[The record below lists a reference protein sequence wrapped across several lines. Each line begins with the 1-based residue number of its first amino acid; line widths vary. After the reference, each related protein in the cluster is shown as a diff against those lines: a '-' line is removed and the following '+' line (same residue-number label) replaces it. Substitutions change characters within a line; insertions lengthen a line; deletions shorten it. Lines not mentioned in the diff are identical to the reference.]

1 MERVKRW
8 MCTLLA
14 VCVIL
19 TLLPVTAAA
28 AEDPNGE
35 QEATQP
41 VARLTLDGTVT
52 PYTSLLDAVADAQ
65 KAENTGCTVTLLESV
80 ELGSETLTVTEGRFT
95 LDLNGKS
102 IQAEDKIKQNA
113 MGRNHAFSNTVLEI
127 AGESAVSLT
136 VLNSDKNSIAV
147 LGLTG
152 ANGGT
157 VMYVNNANA
166 ALTIGS
172 ENSGQI
178 RLENIGSTSFFLNV
192 WAGTVTCYTGIFP
205 HIALNND
212 QDLNNLLPVGRAFH
226 YCKADGTLVTSGL
239 RYGII
244 DGYGK
249 KTAGGGFTY
258 FTVVAHEHAFSDDNK
273 CACGLVMDEPCPH
286 PENRIDW
293 ENAKCRQCQAELQ
306 AQLTAAETNVFY
318 PSLLDAAAAAQKRA
332 GCTVKVLRD
341 MNLGANTLTVRE
353 GRFTLDL
360 NGRTVTADKQ
370 QVGAT
375 SDPLRDFGT
384 VLSVEGGEVQLVNTV
399 ENTIATLALNC
410 VNGSTVN
417 VSGGKLTVGSRK
429 DTGGQIRFNGGTM
442 MSGQGLNWSGGTVR
456 CYSGIFRGFAC
467 PGGKQ
472 LRDALPAGKLFY
484 YCDEN
489 GVLQNRD
496 DGDFSI
502 GGPSGPVND
511 DIILGGRYYITVT
524 ADPKYTPVSMGDVNG
539 DGAVD
544 VLDIAC
550 LYTYLT
556 AGTAE
561 KYRPE
566 AADVNGDD
574 TVDVYDLQMLYE
586 FIRGIRTTLPE

>member
-14 VCVIL
+14 ACVML
-19 TLLPVTAAA
+19 ALLPVTAA

-80 ELGSETLTVTEGRFT
+80 ELGGETLTVTEGRFT

-113 MGRNHAFSNTVLEI
+113 MGLNHAFSNTVLEI

-212 QDLNNLLPVGRAFH
+212 QDLNDLLPVGRAFH
-226 YCKADGTLVTSGL
+226 YCKADGTLVTSGW

-249 KTAGGGFTY
+249 KTAGGSFTY

-360 NGRTVTADKQ
+360 NGKTVTADEQ
-370 QVGAT
+370 QVGAIP
-375 SDPLRDFGT
+375 DPLRDFGT

-399 ENTIATLALNC
+399 ENTTATLALNC
-410 VNGSTVN
+410 VNGSTVD
-417 VSGGKLTVGSRK
+417 VSGGKLTIGSK
-429 DTGGQIRFNGGTM
+429 DGTGGQIRCKGGTM
-442 MSGQGLNWSGGTVR
+442 SYTRGLNWSGGMVK
-456 CYSGIFRGFAC
+456 CYSGIFQNF
-467 PGGKQ
+467 
-472 LRDALPAGKLFY
+472 LRTEGRPLCDALPAGKLFH
-484 YCDEN
+484 YCDKD
-489 GVLQNRD
+489 GVLQYQD
-496 DGDFSI
+496 DLGTI
-502 GGPSGPVND
+502 VGGPVD
-511 DIILGGRYYITVT
+511 DSTSTIRQKYIIVMT
-524 ADPKYTPVSMGDVNG
+524 DPNYTPVPMGDVND
-539 DGAVD
+539 DGAIN

-556 AGTAE
+556 TGATE

-586 FIRGIRTTLPE
+586 VIRGIRTTLPE

>member
-19 TLLPVTAAA
+19 TLLPVTVA

-41 VARLTLDGTVT
+41 VARLTLNEKATS
-52 PYTSLLDAVADAQ
+52 YTSLLDAVADAQ
-65 KAENTGCTVTLLESV
+65 KAENAGCTVTLLENV

-113 MGRNHAFSNTVLEI
+113 MGLNHTFSNTVLEI

-212 QDLNNLLPVGRAFH
+212 QDLNDLLPVGRAFH
-226 YCKADGTLVTSGL
+226 YCKADGTLVTSGW

-249 KTAGGGFTY
+249 KTAGGSFTY

-293 ENAKCRQCQAELQ
+293 VNGKCGQCQAELQ
-306 AQLTAAETNVFY
+306 AQLTTAGTMVFY
-318 PSLLDAAAAAQKRA
+318 PLLTEAVTAAQEQA

-360 NGRTVTADKQ
+360 NGKTVTADEQ
-370 QVGAT
+370 QVGAIPD
-375 SDPLRDFGT
+375 SLQDFGT

-399 ENTIATLALNC
+399 ENTTATLALNC

-429 DTGGQIRFNGGTM
+429 DTGGQIRLNGGTM
-442 MSGQGLNWSGGTVR
+442 MYRGQGLNWSGGMVK
-456 CYSGIFRGFAC
+456 CYSGIFQNFRRTEDRPLC
-467 PGGKQ
+467 
-472 LRDALPAGKLFY
+472 DALPAGKLFH
-484 YCDEN
+484 YCDKD
-489 GVLQNRD
+489 GMLQHPDNL
-496 DGDFSI
+496 GTI
-502 GGPSGPVND
+502 VGGPVDSTTSTIRQNY
-511 DIILGGRYYITVT
+511 IIVMT
-524 ADPKYTPVSMGDVNG
+524 DSKYTPVPMGDVNG
-539 DGAVD
+539 DGAID

-574 TVDVYDLQMLYE
+574 TADVYDLQMLYE

>member
-1 MERVKRW
+1 M
-8 MCTLLA
+8 
-14 VCVIL
+14 
-19 TLLPVTAAA
+19 
-28 AEDPNGE
+28 
-35 QEATQP
+35 
-41 VARLTLDGTVT
+41 
-52 PYTSLLDAVADAQ
+52 
-65 KAENTGCTVTLLESV
+65 
-80 ELGSETLTVTEGRFT
+80 
-95 LDLNGKS
+95 
-102 IQAEDKIKQNA
+102 
-113 MGRNHAFSNTVLEI
+113 LEI
-127 AGESAVSLT
+127 AGENTVSLT
-136 VLNSDKNSIAV
+136 VLNSDRSSIAV

-166 ALTIGS
+166 ALAIGS

-212 QDLNNLLPVGRAFH
+212 QDLNDLLPKGRAFH
-226 YCKADGTLVTSGL
+226 YCKEDGTLVTSGW

-249 KTAGGGFTY
+249 KTAGGSVGTY
-258 FTVVAHEHAFSDDNK
+258 FTVVAHEHTFSDDNK

-293 ENAKCRQCQAELQ
+293 VNGKCSQCQAELQ
-306 AQLTAAETNVFY
+306 AQLTTAGTMVFY
-318 PSLLDAAAAAQKRA
+318 PLLTEAVTAAQKQA

-360 NGRTVTADKQ
+360 NGKTVTADEK
-370 QVGAT
+370 QVGVRP
-375 SDPLRDFGT
+375 DPLRDFGT

-399 ENTIATLALNC
+399 ENTTATLALNC
-410 VNGSTVN
+410 ENGSTVN

-429 DTGGQIRFNGGTM
+429 DTGGQIRFNGGQDFLV
-442 MSGQGLNWSGGTVR
+442 SRSFNWSGGMVT
-456 CYSGIFRGFAC
+456 CYSGIFQNFHRTEDRPLC
-467 PGGKQ
+467 
-472 LRDALPAGKLFY
+472 DALPTGKLFH
-484 YCDEN
+484 YCDKD
-489 GVLQNRD
+489 GVLQHPD
-496 DGDFSI
+496 KFGTI
-502 GGPSGPVND
+502 VGGPVDSTTSTIRQNY
-511 DIILGGRYYITVT
+511 IIVT
-524 ADPKYTPVSMGDVNG
+524 ADPDYTPAPMGDVNG
-539 DGAVD
+539 NGTID
-544 VLDIAC
+544 VLDTAC

-561 KYRPE
+561 GYHPE

-574 TVDVYDLQMLYE
+574 MVDVYDLQMLYE
-586 FIRGIRTTLPE
+586 FIRGIRTALPE

>member
-28 AEDPNGE
+28 AEDPDGE

-113 MGRNHAFSNTVLEI
+113 RGLNHAFSNTVLEI

-212 QDLNNLLPVGRAFH
+212 QDLNDLLPVGRAFH
-226 YCKADGTLVTSGL
+226 YCKADGTLVTSGWK
-239 RYGII
+239 YGII

-249 KTAGGGFTY
+249 KTAGGGSTY

-293 ENAKCRQCQAELQ
+293 VNGKCGQCQAELQ
-306 AQLTAAETNVFY
+306 AQLTTAETKVFY
-318 PSLLDAAAAAQKRA
+318 PSLADAVAAAQEQA

-353 GRFTLDL
+353 DRFTLDL
-360 NGRTVTADKQ
+360 NGKTVTADEQ
-370 QVGAT
+370 QVGAIP
-375 SDPLRDFGT
+375 DPLRDFGT

-399 ENTIATLALNC
+399 ENTTATLALNC
-410 VNGSTVN
+410 SEGSAVD
-417 VSGGKLTVGSRK
+417 VSGGKLTIGSK
-429 DTGGQIRFNGGTM
+429 DGTGGQIRCKGGTM
-442 MSGQGLNWSGGTVR
+442 SYTRGLNWSGGTLK
-456 CYSGIFRGFAC
+456 CYSGIFQNFRRTEDRPLC
-467 PGGKQ
+467 
-472 LRDALPAGKLFY
+472 DALPAGKLFH
-484 YCDEN
+484 YCDKD
-489 GVLQNRD
+489 GVLQYQD
-496 DGDFSI
+496 DLGTI
-502 GGPSGPVND
+502 VGGPVD
-511 DIILGGRYYITVT
+511 DSTSTIRQNYIIVMT
-524 ADPKYTPVSMGDVNG
+524 DPNYTPVPMGDVND
-539 DGAVD
+539 DGAIN

-556 AGTAE
+556 TGATE

-586 FIRGIRTTLPE
+586 VIRGIRTTLPE

>member
-19 TLLPVTAAA
+19 TLLPVTAA

-113 MGRNHAFSNTVLEI
+113 MGLNHAFSNTVLEI

-212 QDLNNLLPVGRAFH
+212 QDLNDLLPVGRAFH
-226 YCKADGTLVTSGL
+226 YCKADGTLVTSGW

-249 KTAGGGFTY
+249 KTVGGSFTY

-360 NGRTVTADKQ
+360 NGKSITADEK
-370 QVGAT
+370 QVGVMP
-375 SDPLRDFGT
+375 SLQDSGT

-429 DTGGQIRFNGGTM
+429 DTGGQIRLNGGTM
-442 MSGQGLNWSGGTVR
+442 MYRGQGLNWSGGMVK
-456 CYSGIFRGFAC
+456 CYSGIFQNFRRTEDRPLC
-467 PGGKQ
+467 
-472 LRDALPAGKLFY
+472 DALPAGKLFH
-484 YCDEN
+484 YCDKD
-489 GVLQNRD
+489 GVLQYQD
-496 DGDFSI
+496 DLGTI
-502 GGPSGPVND
+502 VGGPVD
-511 DIILGGRYYITVT
+511 DSTSTIRQNYIIVMT
-524 ADPKYTPVSMGDVNG
+524 DPNYTPVPMGDVND
-539 DGAVD
+539 DGAIN

-556 AGTAE
+556 TGATE

>member
-28 AEDPNGE
+28 EDPDGE

-113 MGRNHAFSNTVLEI
+113 RGLNHAFSNTVLEI

-212 QDLNNLLPVGRAFH
+212 QDLNDLLPVGRAFH
-226 YCKADGTLVTSGL
+226 YCKADGTLVTSGWK
-239 RYGII
+239 YGII

-249 KTAGGGFTY
+249 KTVGGSFTY

-293 ENAKCRQCQAELQ
+293 VNGKCGQCQAELQ
-306 AQLTAAETNVFY
+306 AQLTTAGTMVFY
-318 PSLLDAAAAAQKRA
+318 PLLTEAVTAAQEQA

-360 NGRTVTADKQ
+360 NGKTVTADEQ
-370 QVGAT
+370 QVGAIP
-375 SDPLRDFGT
+375 DPLRDFGT

-399 ENTIATLALNC
+399 ENTTATLALNC
-410 VNGSTVN
+410 SEGSAVD
-417 VSGGKLTVGSRK
+417 VSGGKLTIGSK
-429 DTGGQIRFNGGTM
+429 DGTGGQIRCKGGTM
-442 MSGQGLNWSGGTVR
+442 SYTRGLNWSGGTLK
-456 CYSGIFRGFAC
+456 CYSGIFQNFRRTEDRPLC
-467 PGGKQ
+467 
-472 LRDALPAGKLFY
+472 DALPAGKLFH
-484 YCDEN
+484 YCDKD
-489 GVLQNRD
+489 GVLQYQD
-496 DGDFSI
+496 DLGTI
-502 GGPSGPVND
+502 VGGPVD
-511 DIILGGRYYITVT
+511 DSTSTIRQNYIIVMT
-524 ADPKYTPVSMGDVNG
+524 DPNYTPVPMGDVND
-539 DGAVD
+539 DGAIN

-556 AGTAE
+556 TGATE

-586 FIRGIRTTLPE
+586 VIRGIRTTLPE

>member
-19 TLLPVTAAA
+19 TLLPVTAA

-152 ANGGT
+152 ANGCT

-172 ENSGQI
+172 EGGGQI
-178 RLENIGSTSFFLNV
+178 RLDT
-192 WAGTVTCYTGIFP
+192 AGGLGASGMNLSAGRATCYTGIFP

-212 QDLNNLLPVGRAFH
+212 QDLNDLLPVGRAFH
-226 YCKADGTLVTSGL
+226 YCEADGTLVTSGW

-293 ENAKCRQCQAELQ
+293 VNGKCRQCQAELQ

-360 NGRTVTADKQ
+360 NGRTVTADEQ
-370 QVGAT
+370 QVGAIP
-375 SDPLRDFGT
+375 DPLRDFGT

-399 ENTIATLALNC
+399 ENTTATLALNC

-442 MSGQGLNWSGGTVR
+442 MSGQGLNWSGGMVK
-456 CYSGIFRGFAC
+456 CYSGIFQNFRRTEGRPLC
-467 PGGKQ
+467 
-472 LRDALPAGKLFY
+472 DALPAGKLFH
-484 YCDEN
+484 YCDKD
-489 GVLQNRD
+489 GVLQYQD
-496 DGDFSI
+496 DLGTI
-502 GGPSGPVND
+502 VGGPVDSTTSTIRQNY
-511 DIILGGRYYITVT
+511 IIVMT
-524 ADPKYTPVSMGDVNG
+524 DSNYTPVSMGDVNG
-539 DGAVD
+539 NGTID

-556 AGTAE
+556 TGAA
-561 KYRPE
+561 KDYHPE

-586 FIRGIRTTLPE
+586 FIRGIRTALPG